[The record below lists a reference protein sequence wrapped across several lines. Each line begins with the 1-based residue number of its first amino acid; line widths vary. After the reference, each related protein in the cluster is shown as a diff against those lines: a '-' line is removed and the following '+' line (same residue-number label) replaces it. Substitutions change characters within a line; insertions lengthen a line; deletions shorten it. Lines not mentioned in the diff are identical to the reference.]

1 MSEKV
6 TKDVIYIDIEDDI
19 TDVVNKVKSSKE
31 KILAIVP
38 PKGVGVLRSAVNIR
52 LLARTA
58 EKFEKKIVIVT
69 NNSALKTMS
78 AAAKI
83 PVAKTLQS
91 KPEIPEIDILEVEG
105 EDVIDGESLPI
116 SEFTGKSKE
125 ETEAEMLENLDIDD
139 NKEFS
144 KKEPEI
150 KNERTNKAKKTSKVP
165 DFNKFRKKIF
175 IFGGLGCVL
184 IAFFVWAVVFA
195 PFATI
200 TIKAKTSESNISK
213 IITLSSEKS
222 SPSEGIVLSKAESV
236 EKTAEVLFDVTGTK
250 EEGEAASGKITLT
263 RSGDSDPLVVA
274 QGSSFS
280 AGECNFVTTS
290 SVTVPGASL
299 RGGSITPGV
308 ATVGIKATKIG
319 GQCNLE
325 SQKYIAS
332 ISGISAVGGKLSGGS
347 KKTLKVVSQADI
359 DNAKAKLATADS
371 DSIKAELKAKISSDY
386 VVIDES
392 FSSQTGDATSS
403 VAVDQEAP
411 NGKATLKASTKYSIV
426 AVEKNSLDSAIK
438 EFAKEKLSDE
448 ANQNIYSSGVDNATF
463 SKFSGNAVNISAN
476 VKIGPKIETSELS
489 NKIKGKKS
497 GEVRSLV
504 ESIEGVE
511 SVDVKFS
518 FFWVNSVPNDDNK
531 IKINFTVDE

>member
-1 MSEKV
+1 MP
-6 TKDVIYIDIEDDI
+6 
-19 TDVVNKVKSSKE
+19 VVSC
-31 KILAIVP
+31 AI
-38 PKGVGVLRSAVNIR
+38 A
-52 LLARTA
+52 
-58 EKFEKKIVIVT
+58 
-69 NNSALKTMS
+69 
-78 AAAKI
+78 
-83 PVAKTLQS
+83 
-91 KPEIPEIDILEVEG
+91 
-105 EDVIDGESLPI
+105 
-116 SEFTGKSKE
+116 
-125 ETEAEMLENLDIDD
+125 
-139 NKEFS
+139 
-144 KKEPEI
+144 
-150 KNERTNKAKKTSKVP
+150 
-165 DFNKFRKKIF
+165 
-175 IFGGLGCVL
+175 
-184 IAFFVWAVVFA
+184 FA
-195 PFATI
+195 PFATV

-213 IITLSSEKS
+213 IITLSGKKS
-222 SPSEGIVLSKAESV
+222 SPSEGIVLSKTESV
-236 EKTAEVLFDVTGTK
+236 EKTAEVSFDVTGTK

-299 RGGSITPGV
+299 RGGSVTPGV

-319 GQCNLE
+319 EQCNLE
-325 SQKYIAS
+325 SQKYISS

-359 DNAKAKLATADS
+359 DNAKMKLAAVDS
-371 DSIKAELKAKISSDY
+371 DSVKTELKAKISSDY
-386 VVIDES
+386 IVIDES

-403 VAVDQEAP
+403 AAVDQEAP

-518 FFWVNSVPNDDNK
+518 FFWVNSIPNDNNK